1 VVQGNNI
8 PYGWLNIQGIQSIL
22 ICILV
27 WSDQKVKVMDSMSNQ
42 KPVESHIWV
51 KNQKQ
56 AHEETCDQE
65 PKTAGD

>member
-8 PYGWLNIQGIQSIL
+8 PYGLLKSQGIHNIL
-22 ICILV
+22 IYIPV
-27 WSDQKVKVMDSMSNQ
+27 WSDQKVKAMDNRSNQ
-42 KPVESHIWV
+42 RPLESHSWV

-65 PKTAGD
+65 LKMADD

>member
-8 PYGWLNIQGIQSIL
+8 PYGWLNIQGIHSIL
-22 ICILV
+22 ICIPV
-27 WSDQKVKVMDSMSNQ
+27 WSDQKVKAMDSRSNQ
-42 KPVESHIWV
+42 RPVESHSWV

-65 PKTAGD
+65 LKMADD

>member
-8 PYGWLNIQGIQSIL
+8 PYGLLNSQGIHNIL
-22 ICILV
+22 IYIPV
-27 WSDQKVKVMDSMSNQ
+27 WSDQKVKAMDNMSNQ
-42 KPVESHIWV
+42 RPLESHSWV

-65 PKTAGD
+65 LKMADD